1 MQARQRVG
9 LTRWV
14 APCSARLAIRR
25 SLCARQC
32 SRVGEIPPFCD
43 SDHRRGWVLCEV
55 KALSH
60 GMKGQSNA

>member
-1 MQARQRVG
+1 VQARQRVG

-43 SDHRRGWVLCEV
+43 SDHRRGVGPV
-55 KALSH
+55 R
-60 GMKGQSNA
+60 G